1 MKNVLFFAAFLALWS
16 MGACKSE
23 TAGSHTN
30 DQAASSQQ
38 AEPSPEEVI
47 GIVPYEGGVIS
58 EQSQKLLDGLST
70 GYWYVAGYVSIKDP
84 DNAPKEH
91 MGRWYQFT
99 RDGHITAGKWK
110 EQKTAGTWTYHP
122 QKAILTIRTEDP
134 SYTGEYT
141 IKLSR
146 DNSIMIW
153 VGTPT
158 YRQTDVQ
165 AKLENYLQLMD
176 TLP

>member
-1 MKNVLFFAAFLALWS
+1 MKSFFFFVALISMLAL
-16 MGACKSE
+16 GGCKSE
-23 TAGSHTN
+23 PEAESGNKADTPSKP
-30 DQAASSQQ
+30 AAQSQ
-38 AEPSPEEVI
+38 EDVI

-58 EQSQKLLDGLST
+58 EQSLKLLEGLST
-70 GYWYVAGYVSIKDP
+70 GYWYISGYVSIKDP

-110 EQKTAGTWTYHP
+110 EQKTTGTWTYHP
-122 QKAILTIRTEDP
+122 SIAVLTIRTEDP
-134 SYTGEYT
+134 SYQGEYT
-141 IKLSR
+141 IKITK
-146 DNSIMIW
+146 DNAIMIW
-153 VGTPT
+153 VGTPAFN
-158 YRQTDVQ
+158 QTDVQ